1 MGTPSRRIE
10 ARLTRFTGCL
20 RCCSGWW
27 YHAQPR
33 TPSVEHACWR
43 CVERGLAR
51 ELARCFSRQAAFR
64 HRHIGT
70 VMQIFERNTLRR
82 YMQLAVLILAGG
94 AIYPLVYLRQNFE
107 VSILESFDITITQ
120 LGQCYAMLGV
130 IFVVTYLPSG
140 WLADKI
146 LPRWLVAFSLAA
158 TGLLGLWFSTMPSF
172 ESLLVIFAGWG
183 IATGLTFWAALIKGV
198 AVLARR
204 DEQGRFFGLL
214 DGGRGLVEAILATI
228 AVAWFAYSIDTLGQ
242 STSDALLKV
251 IYLYVGYAL
260 ILALLILFIIDDV
273 KDESSSAETD
283 AKAPSLLADL
293 RLIFGKTEVWLAAF
307 CILTGYQLFWATYSF
322 SGYMQQSYGLTAV
335 AVGSIT
341 VAKLWMRPIGAV
353 AAGFIGD
360 RFNREKVLAFLML
373 SGTVALA
380 GLIVLPLSASTGMLL
395 AVVLFIGLA
404 TYAVRGIFWAT
415 LDSCEIPVRIKGL
428 AIGAISLIGYS
439 PDVYL
444 PLINGFLLEKYPG
457 KPGYSIYFAGIV
469 FMGLLGTLAAWRL
482 NVIVSKR
489 ES

>member
-1 MGTPSRRIE
+1 MSPIDTTIDVPNERSTLSRY
-10 ARLTRFTGCL
+10 L
-20 RCCSGWW
+20 
-27 YHAQPR
+27 
-33 TPSVEHACWR
+33 
-43 CVERGLAR
+43 
-51 ELARCFSRQAAFR
+51 
-64 HRHIGT
+64 
-70 VMQIFERNTLRR
+70 
-82 YMQLAVLILAGG
+82 QLSVLILAAG

-107 VSILESFDITITQ
+107 VSILESFDITISE

-140 WLADKI
+140 WLADKVP
-146 LPRWLVAFSLAA
+146 PRWLVAFSLAA
-158 TGLLGLWFSTMPSF
+158 TGLLGLWFARMPSF

-198 AVLARR
+198 AVLARH

-228 AVAWFAYSIDTLGQ
+228 AVAWFAYSLDTLGQ

-260 ILALLILFIIDDV
+260 ILAPIVVFAIDDV
-273 KDESSSAETD
+273 KDDSFSTD
-283 AKAPSLLADL
+283 LGATDRSLLSDL
-293 RLIFGKTEVWLAAF
+293 KLIFGKTEVWLAAF

-360 RFNREKVLAFLML
+360 RFNRERVLAWLML

-380 GLIVLPLSASTGMLL
+380 GLIALPLTASISMLL

-404 TYAVRGIFWAT
+404 TYAIRGIFWAT
-415 LDSCEIPVRIKGL
+415 LDSCQIPIRIKGL
-428 AIGAISLIGYS
+428 AIGVISLIGYS
-439 PDVYL
+439 PDIYL
-444 PLINGFLLEKYPG
+444 PLMNGFLLSRYPG
-457 KPGYSIYFAGIV
+457 KTGYSIYFSIIV
-469 FMGLLGTLAAWRL
+469 FMGLLGTLSAWRL

-489 ES
+489 EA